1 MKPEPSVPSA
11 IGDPTPTAVLQERF
25 GFPKKDGSSL
35 SRWLEDA
42 LDDPLLNC
50 RTTHELPLS
59 ADIVII
65 GSGITGTLT
74 AKHCVETWPGKKVV
88 VLEARGFCSGA
99 TGRNAGHCKPDQWRG
114 FLEYQKAFGTQQA
127 LKILQTEQQTWSDL
141 ATYVQENSVDCNL
154 WIGDTLDV
162 PVTTSAAEIAKSI
175 FESYKAAGGKV
186 DHIKVTHDPTEA
198 TKDAK
203 ACYAWSASTLHP
215 WKLAAHVMRDNL
227 EKGVNLQTHTEV
239 TRVVP
244 SSKNTGSWIIQTTRG
259 EIECSQVVHATNAY
273 SSALEP
279 SLRGLISPS
288 PHICNRVVPP
298 AAFKGPDTLKNS
310 YGVLLPQGVLFS
322 INPQITS
329 GGPILFGGS
338 NPGQRDFEHWL
349 RQRRERCVDDSLTGF
364 KPIEEAVQEFAEAQ
378 LVGWKN
384 SDPDRENRYKDG
396 WSGIIGLSADGL
408 PFVGQLPG
416 LPGQWICAGHHGH
429 ATIRVLGVI
438 IAAVLARVG
447 SHLLKTFGCASSLI
461 LMPSCLVE
469 DPATK
474 KQRSRNYDET
484 LESRITFLE
493 GVLKQYHPELAN
505 DHINPT
511 TANNPIAE
519 SQSTPAKVTQPRG
532 VEDNGRD
539 ISHVATTDSESD
551 ENNGL
556 DELSSK
562 VGLLSL
568 NAAGA
573 APHYLG
579 SSPTFAFSRF
589 INSSLRQCV
598 LTNSSDNVDLTQN
611 QDNNLT
617 LLSAPCLLPEEDVA
631 VKLSNGYFQNVHIQ
645 YPFLHEPTFR
655 ALEAEIGSEYPD
667 SDMAAFKPTAL
678 FFLNVVYA
686 IGALLLPNQGY
697 SAEVGQASLSTA

>member
-42 LDDPLLNC
+42 LHDPLLNC

-74 AKHCVETWPGKKVV
+74 AKHCVETWPGKKIV

-127 LKILQTEQQTWSDL
+127 LKILQTEQQTWCDL
-141 ATYVQENSVDCNL
+141 VTYVQENSVDCNL

-162 PVTTSAAEIAKSI
+162 PVTTSAAEIAKTT

-198 TKDAK
+198 TKISRIKDAK

-244 SSKNTGSWIIQTTRG
+244 SSQNTGSWIIQTARG

-298 AAFKGPDTLKNS
+298 ATFKGPDTLKNS
-310 YGVLLPQGVLFS
+310 YGILLPQGVLFS

-364 KPIEEAVQEFAEAQ
+364 KAIEEAVQEFAEAQ

-384 SDPDRENRYKDG
+384 SDPDREDRYKDG

-429 ATIRVLGVI
+429 GM
-438 IAAVLARVG
+438 ARTFTTAPGLVKLMNGG
-447 SHLLKTFGCASSLI
+447 SWSDTQLPEAFEITPSRMKRLLKESKN
-461 LMPSCLVE
+461 
-469 DPATK
+469 PAL
-474 KQRSRNYDET
+474 SR
-484 LESRITFLE
+484 L
-493 GVLKQYHPELAN
+493 
-505 DHINPT
+505 
-511 TANNPIAE
+511 
-519 SQSTPAKVTQPRG
+519 
-532 VEDNGRD
+532 
-539 ISHVATTDSESD
+539 
-551 ENNGL
+551 
-556 DELSSK
+556 
-562 VGLLSL
+562 
-568 NAAGA
+568 
-573 APHYLG
+573 
-579 SSPTFAFSRF
+579 
-589 INSSLRQCV
+589 
-598 LTNSSDNVDLTQN
+598 
-611 QDNNLT
+611 
-617 LLSAPCLLPEEDVA
+617 
-631 VKLSNGYFQNVHIQ
+631 
-645 YPFLHEPTFR
+645 
-655 ALEAEIGSEYPD
+655 
-667 SDMAAFKPTAL
+667 
-678 FFLNVVYA
+678 
-686 IGALLLPNQGY
+686 
-697 SAEVGQASLSTA
+697 